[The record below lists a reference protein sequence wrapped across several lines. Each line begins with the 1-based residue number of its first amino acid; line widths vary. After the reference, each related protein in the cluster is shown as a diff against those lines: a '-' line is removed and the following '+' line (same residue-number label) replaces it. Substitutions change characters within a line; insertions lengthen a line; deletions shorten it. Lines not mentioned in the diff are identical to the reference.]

1 MAAAALRCR
10 LAAAASPGRRFL
22 CRRASGDQE
31 RDALL
36 RCCVESK
43 LHSYKAT
50 MEYADE
56 FNGSLRRAMFGMT
69 ALSVLCP
76 FVGLVSGLWASSI
89 ALTDDDDD
97 D

>member
-22 CRRASGDQE
+22 CRRASGDQQQE
-31 RDALL
+31 RDAP
-36 RCCVESK
+36 
-43 LHSYKAT
+43 
-50 MEYADE
+50 
-56 FNGSLRRAMFGMT
+56 LRRAMFGMT